1 MKPQP
6 HSLRR
11 MAVAVALTVGLAGAL
26 PLSGCGAGSTTVS
39 DDSGSSADWIWALPA
54 FFPTPLVPAGNP
66 MSADK
71 VELGRHLF
79 YDRRLSGNGTQA
91 CADCHR
97 QSRAFTDGLAVS
109 VGSTGIPHPRNA
121 QSLANVVYLPTLTW
135 ANPSLVTLEKQM
147 EVPLFGDDPVEMGVN
162 DANSAEVLARLAADP
177 MYIER
182 FSKAYPNDPD
192 PIGWGNVIRAI
203 AAFQRTILSGS
214 SRYDQYLAGTATLTA
229 AETRGMDLF
238 FGEKAECFHC
248 HSSFNFND
256 QIVHAGSRL
265 VDTLFHNTGLYNIG
279 GTGAFP
285 EPNRGVYELTG
296 NDRDMGAFRAPS
308 LRNVAVTAPYM
319 HDGSVASLAEVLRIY
334 AAGGRNILSGPHA
347 GDGRANPYKN
357 DFINQISLDAREQA
371 DIIAFLGTLTDHE
384 LLTDPRFSDPFAD
397 QEGE

>member
-1 MKPQP
+1 
-6 HSLRR
+6 
-11 MAVAVALTVGLAGAL
+11 
-26 PLSGCGAGSTTVS
+26 
-39 DDSGSSADWIWALPA
+39 
-54 FFPTPLVPAGNP
+54 
-66 MSADK
+66 
-71 VELGRHLF
+71 
-79 YDRRLSGNGTQA
+79 
-91 CADCHR
+91 
-97 QSRAFTDGLAVS
+97 
-109 VGSTGIPHPRNA
+109 
-121 QSLANVVYLPTLTW
+121 
-135 ANPSLVTLEKQM
+135 
-147 EVPLFGDDPVEMGVN
+147 
-162 DANSAEVLARLAADP
+162 
-177 MYIER
+177 
-182 FSKAYPNDPD
+182 
-192 PIGWGNVIRAI
+192 
-203 AAFQRTILSGS
+203 
-214 SRYDQYLAGTATLTA
+214 
-229 AETRGMDLF
+229 
-238 FGEKAECFHC
+238 
-248 HSSFNFND
+248 
-256 QIVHAGSRL
+256 